1 MKLRLWDVVTLMYD
15 KEIVGLARQIRPW
28 SDKALDLD
36 KTLDLDG
43 AGVTTTKRSTPIICY
58 VNQYLHE

>member
-43 AGVTTTKRSTPIICY
+43 QPILT
-58 VNQYLHE
+58 NQ